1 VTSQVL
7 PATSPRRSRLFL
19 PSPLLCLQNAG
30 IERLTL
36 EVFLTKKNPTPQ
48 RVNYSSSQS
57 SKYTHKN
64 PAKTATFNATNA
76 QRTTATSR
84 VFPFKFSKRKKEE
97 QEEDGKSAHN

>member
-1 VTSQVL
+1 VTSKVL